1 MRIIDQH
8 GAQLGV
14 MTPAAAIAMARDRDA
29 DLVEIVPNAVPP
41 VCKIINFGKFKYEL
55 AKKDKLQKKHQHV
68 SLLKELRFH
77 PNTDVHDF
85 EFKTRHARQ
94 FLADGHK
101 VKATVVFKGR
111 EITYKEKGEVLLARF
126 VERVSDISKVDQA
139 AHMEGRSMIMIL
151 VPEKKKKI
159 VESKA
164 ENKGEE
170 LAVPKA
176 GDKAGGA
183 AALKAG
189 AMAENPPA
197 VKPQVR
203 PTAG

>member
-1 MRIIDQH
+1 MKPISWKSCR
-8 GAQLGV
+8 
-14 MTPAAAIAMARDRDA
+14 TPI
-29 DLVEIVPNAVPP
+29 PP

-126 VERVSDISKVDQA
+126 VEAGDRHLQGGPGG
-139 AHMEGRSMIMIL
+139 AHGRAQHDHDSRAREE
-151 VPEKKKKI
+151 EKD
-159 VESKA
+159 VETKA
-164 ENKGEE
+164 ESKGEE
-170 LAVPKA
+170 
-176 GDKAGGA
+176 
-183 AALKAG
+183 
-189 AMAENPPA
+189 PA
-197 VKPQVR
+197 VSKTAGKAEEPAVRKPEVR